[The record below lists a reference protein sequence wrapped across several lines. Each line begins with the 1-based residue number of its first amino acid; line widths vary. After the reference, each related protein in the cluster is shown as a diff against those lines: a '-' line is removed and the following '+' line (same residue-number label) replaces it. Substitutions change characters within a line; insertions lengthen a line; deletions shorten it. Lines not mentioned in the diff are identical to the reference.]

1 MLTKND
7 LVLLLTDLQ
16 ESGEDVSREIRQ
28 LYAAQSIPM
37 TILKYI
43 NDRRQF
49 DVAAFYELLRKN
61 YNNKKSSLYKNIVKE
76 TISDPT
82 TILTTLAA
90 LNLQILLFAKKLDDS
105 KMFLKH
111 SRAEEITRVL
121 NNYYRTYDLI
131 PCLKLAKLIR
141 ADLIAF
147 ETAAGRR
154 A

>member
-16 ESGEDVSREIRQ
+16 ESGEDVSKEIRQ
-28 LYAAQSIPM
+28 LYATQAIPM
-37 TILKYI
+37 TTLKYI

-76 TISDPT
+76 TISDPNEV
-82 TILTTLAA
+82 LTTLAA
-90 LNLQILLFAKKLDDS
+90 LNLQILLFAKKLDDN
-105 KMFLKH
+105 KLFLKH

-121 NNYYRTYDLI
+121 NNYYKTYDLL
-131 PCLKLAKLIR
+131 PCLKLVKLIR
-141 ADLIAF
+141 ADLCAF
-147 ETAAGRR
+147 ETIAGRR
-154 A
+154 